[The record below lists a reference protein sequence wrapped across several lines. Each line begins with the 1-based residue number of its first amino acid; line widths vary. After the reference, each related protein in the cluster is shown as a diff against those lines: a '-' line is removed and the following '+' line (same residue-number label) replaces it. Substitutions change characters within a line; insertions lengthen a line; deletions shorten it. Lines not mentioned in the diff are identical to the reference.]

1 MWYRFVLAGRKEI
14 EQRFGKNVYQIV
26 QIIPSNLQESAAA
39 FAHNN
44 LQTEHNIDFVKDQIE
59 EVFKDVAN
67 LANRNYISVAH
78 KKNQILLKSK
88 NNEHVFNIDDPE
100 AFLKF
105 SEKIDFYKTLLMP
118 VNLKTQTQS
127 ENILNIPDGTIT
139 VIKAN
144 NVTDAIQLGSG
155 TTWCISQPKNTMYQ
169 SYRSLKA
176 STFYFVFDTTKPEG
190 DPLRRVVVDVTRNGI
205 ELTDLDNDT
214 GYIKEF
220 GNDYHAYMEYLKSKG
235 VDIGQFKND
244 PYTKKEQ
251 EEYEFLTNRAYD
263 LEDFISL
270 GSRAKAK
277 NIDDVYSKY
286 IGFGNMLSSDQLKFL
301 IENNAKRLVDQYLNT
316 GNPIHKED
324 LSLLDNQQTR
334 TYLRRRN
341 MMYDYYKDQ
350 YVGYNNQFE
359 VDQFLDDVHDDQFI
373 DEVFFDRLMK
383 EGENIPALL
392 TKPVELN
399 YKYNGY
405 DSLIDRLLNENLT
418 QNELDTITWSLLN
431 IGNIKILD
439 KFLNLH
445 PEQISFIEEEKLI
458 GTRSWVENYNLMNYL
473 YDKIK
478 KPDLFLD
485 SAAKA
490 MIFDEKYEGYVKDL
504 IDDGYADELMKLLL
518 SWNYDLTPQ
527 IDYLL
532 NNGASLENAWNIAS
546 TQYGVKVHNQIHIY
560 KLMKEKHPEYIE
572 EWMKEEN
579 PTLRPKFDPEM
590 AEKYINKFEPQNK
603 PDAGETSD
611 PPKDTLAFNLNK
623 FLGKSAKNFN

>member
-14 EQRFGKNVYQIV
+14 EQRFGKETYETVKEIQ
-26 QIIPSNLQESAAA
+26 SNLQEPAAA
-39 FAHNN
+39 F
-44 LQTEHNIDFVKDQIE
+44 VKLLDIKKEQIIE
-59 EVFKDVAN
+59 IFKDVAN

-251 EEYEFLTNRAYD
+251 EEYEFLTNRAYNLD
-263 LEDFISL
+263 DFISL

-301 IENNAKRLVDQYLNT
+301 IKNNAKRLVDQYLNT

-405 DSLIDRLLNENLT
+405 VRN
-418 QNELDTITWSLLN
+418 
-431 IGNIKILD
+431 
-439 KFLNLH
+439 
-445 PEQISFIEEEKLI
+445 
-458 GTRSWVENYNLMNYL
+458 
-473 YDKIK
+473 
-478 KPDLFLD
+478 
-485 SAAKA
+485 
-490 MIFDEKYEGYVKDL
+490 
-504 IDDGYADELMKLLL
+504 
-518 SWNYDLTPQ
+518 
-527 IDYLL
+527 
-532 NNGASLENAWNIAS
+532 
-546 TQYGVKVHNQIHIY
+546 
-560 KLMKEKHPEYIE
+560 
-572 EWMKEEN
+572 
-579 PTLRPKFDPEM
+579 
-590 AEKYINKFEPQNK
+590 
-603 PDAGETSD
+603 
-611 PPKDTLAFNLNK
+611 
-623 FLGKSAKNFN
+623 